1 MQFSLEALIS
11 EHLLQTGWRLAL
23 GESCTGG
30 LVGHRI
36 TQVPGSS
43 QYFLGG
49 VIAYSNYAKQTLLG
63 VSPQTLSTHGAVS
76 EQAALEM
83 ASGARR
89 VLAAEVGLSVT
100 GIAGPGGGSQ
110 DKPVGLT
117 WIAINT
123 PNKEQAICNVWT
135 GNREQNKA
143 DSADAALTLLLETLQ
158 EPRA

>member
-1 MQFSLEALIS
+1 MQFSLEKLIG
-11 EHLLQTGWRLAL
+11 ELLLQRGWRLAL

-36 TQVPGSS
+36 TQAPGAS

-49 VIAYSNYAKQTLLG
+49 VMAYSNYAKQTLLG
-63 VSPQTLSTHGAVS
+63 VSPQTLSIHGAVS
-76 EQAALEM
+76 KQTALEM

-89 VLAAEVGLSVT
+89 ALAAEVGLSVT

-143 DSADAALTLLLETLQ
+143 DSADAALALLLETLQ
-158 EPRA
+158 EPR